1 MARGGAISSR
11 ARTPEHAL
19 TKSDPL
25 SVCSGHLVF
34 DLAININPCDGTWRA
49 RCQPGAIGPV
59 AIGAAVA
66 IAPGVASAPN

>member
-1 MARGGAISSR
+1 MLYGEREERFLAR

-34 DLAININPCDGTWRA
+34 DLAININPCDGTLAGALLPSQA
-49 RCQPGAIGPV
+49 RSGP
-59 AIGAAVA
+59 
-66 IAPGVASAPN
+66 